1 MVNYRGI
8 PSQWGTG
15 NFEQEKSMSTKQIW
29 FKGKMIPWEQ
39 ANVHIMTHALH
50 YGSSIFEGI
59 RSYPTPNGAAIYRL
73 GPHIRRL
80 YDSCKIYSMEI
91 PFSPAEM
98 TQATKDVVRV
108 NNMTNAYLRPLVW
121 RGEGPLGLDGKG
133 NPIEAMVAAVEWGAY
148 LGADGLK
155 NGVDVGVSSWN
166 RLASNTIPT
175 MAKAG
180 GNYLSSFLIKSEA
193 LRNGYN
199 EGIALD
205 TRGNVAEGSGM
216 NLFVVRDGVLYT
228 PPITANI
235 LPGITRDSIMKI
247 AKDLKIEVRE
257 TEMQRE
263 ALYIADELFFCGTA
277 AEVTPIR
284 SVDRV
289 TVGTGKIGEI
299 TNAIQE
305 HFFGLFAGKVDDKHG
320 WLDYI

>member
-1 MVNYRGI
+1 M
-8 PSQWGTG
+8 TT
-15 NFEQEKSMSTKQIW
+15 TKQIW
-29 FKGKMIPWEQ
+29 FKGKMIPWDQ
-39 ANVHIMTHALH
+39 ATVHVMTHALH

-59 RSYPTPNGAAIYRL
+59 RSYPTPKGAAIYRL

-80 YDSCKIYSMEI
+80 YDSCKIYNMAI
-91 PFSPAEM
+91 PFTPAEI

-108 NNMTNAYLRPLVW
+108 NGMTNAYLRPLVW
-121 RGEGPLGLDGKG
+121 RGEGPLGLDGKN
-133 NPIEAMVAAVEWGAY
+133 NPIEVMVAAVEWGAY
-148 LGADGLK
+148 LGAEGLK

-180 GNYLSSFLIKSEA
+180 GNYLSSYLIKNEA
-193 LRNGYN
+193 NRNGYA

-205 TRGNVAEGSGM
+205 TSGNVAEGSGM

-263 ALYIADELFFCGTA
+263 ALYLADELFFCGTA

-289 TVGTGKIGEI
+289 TVGNGSIGEI
-299 TNAIQE
+299 TNTIQD
-305 HFFGLFAGKVDDKHG
+305 HFFGLFSGKVEDKHG
-320 WLDYI
+320 WLDYV